1 MKYIRSREGSSGGR
15 EGVPVSRMASQIM
28 KIFNYLALLPHQ
40 QDILLIISIFNGN
53 MHSTVFCGLSSFF
66 WGGPL
71 ARCYRPTFRAV
82 MA

>member
-15 EGVPVSRMASQIM
+15 EGVPVSRMASRIM

-53 MHSTVFCGLSSFF
+53 MHSTVQYSAVFQVFLG
-66 WGGPL
+66 GAVGPL
-71 ARCYRPTFRAV
+71 L
-82 MA
+82 